1 MTPWSGTTALR
12 AESLSERRHRH
23 RDRPVWFGF
32 DVVSFAIYVGAGIL
46 EKIHK
51 HSVNDE
57 QYFFGKESRQPRAG
71 QRV

>member
-1 MTPWSGTTALR
+1 MFGSVLAL
-12 AESLSERRHRH
+12 
-23 RDRPVWFGF
+23 
-32 DVVSFAIYVGAGIL
+32 VSFAIYVDAGIL